1 MGEFTQ
7 NLLKL
12 TEFPFSY
19 SLIGLLALIFGQ
31 GINVE
36 ELSFSNLG
44 PLLILMGFVATTL
57 SICDPVGA
65 LQRAILIGKREIMEV
80 GMRANNLLSVYILG
94 KSISP
99 NIFPPPYL
107 FAIAYTPE
115 RLKKLELV
123 GEKINW
129 DTVEQLSNFSQS
141 FSPPA
146 PPTRV
151 IGDRTYRAEGV
162 TKTSVIRLRRDPDEY
177 FEELEKF
184 EEELD
189 KIGEYPV
196 ADIKNLMDGLKEQ
209 AVKTKWIT
217 AEVDRITA
225 LVYFIITISVFI
237 AAILIIPD
245 LLSKFAESFGN
256 LGSTRTGIL
265 IFSFIALI
273 GVVIMLI
280 LKIRG
285 LQAKTLI
292 VFKYLTALGAIKTA
306 KEKFKETLGDIE
318 RYLNDSHWTLADY
331 WMTRIQIDYTE
342 TFLEEVRK

>member
-1 MGEFTQ
+1 VGEFTQ

-19 SLIGLLALIFGQ
+19 SLLGLLALIFGQ

-36 ELSFSNLG
+36 ELSFSKLG

-65 LQRAILIGKREIMEV
+65 LQRKILVGIGKLKEMEV
-80 GMRANNLLSVYILG
+80 AMRANNLLSVFILG

-107 FAIAYTPE
+107 FAIAYSPGT
-115 RLKKLELV
+115 LNKQTGKK
-123 GEKINW
+123 IDW
-129 DTVEQLSNFSQS
+129 DAVKQMSNFSQS
-141 FSPPA
+141 FSPQ
-146 PPTRV
+146 PTTERV
-151 IGDRTYRAEGV
+151 RGDRTGYPPI
-162 TKTSVIRLRRDPDEY
+162 TSSKTEIRVRRDPVEY

-189 KIGEYPV
+189 KIGEYDI
-196 ADIKNLMDGLKEQ
+196 ADIKNLLDGLKEQ

-237 AAILIIPD
+237 AAILIIADFLPK
-245 LLSKFAESFGN
+245 LAEPFGN
-256 LGSTRTGIL
+256 LESTRTGIL
-265 IFSFIALI
+265 IFSFIALFA
-273 GVVIMLI
+273 VVYMFI
-280 LKIRG
+280 LKIKG
-285 LQAKTLI
+285 LQAKTLT
-292 VFKYLTALGAIKTA
+292 VFKYLTALGAIKTS
-306 KEKFKETLGDIE
+306 KEKFKETLGDVE

-331 WMTRIQIDYTE
+331 WMNRIQIDYTE